1 MTPLVSMNT
10 MRFGTYMR
18 NLSGRRR
25 IVIAAFLVGLIAAV
39 YSVDHISLFPP
50 RLTPK
55 DVSIATAHTSL
66 VVDTP
71 DSVVLDLRQDTSSFT
86 GLQNRAI
93 LLGNVI
99 AGGPV
104 LDYMA
109 AQVHVPDTDIQVLAP
124 ATPDQPLP
132 RVIVGHDRSVKD
144 IFRYANQYRV
154 SVEASPT
161 APMLDIYTEAPTV
174 TAAVALANGAVDGL
188 NRYMATLAAERKV
201 SGKDQIRLTQLGRA
215 EGAVTNPGANWQL
228 ALLAFL
234 AGFWIAVGAFTVL
247 GRVRRGWIAGAPV
260 ASVDA

>member
-1 MTPLVSMNT
+1 
-10 MRFGTYMR
+10 MR
-18 NLSGRRR
+18 NLSRRR
-25 IVIAAFLVGLIAAV
+25 RMVAAAVLVGLVAAL

-50 RLTPK
+50 GLSPK

-71 DSVVLDLRQDTSSFT
+71 DSVVLDLRQDASSFT
-86 GLQNRAI
+86 SLQNRAI

-109 AQVHVPDTDIQVLAP
+109 AQVHVPDTAIQVLAP

-132 RVIVGHDRSVKD
+132 RVVVGHDRSVKD

-161 APMLDIYTEAPTV
+161 APLLDIYTEAPTT

-188 NRYMATLAAERKV
+188 KRYMSQLAV
-201 SGKDQIRLTQLGRA
+201 QTQITGKDQIRLTQLGRA

-228 ALLAFL
+228 AALAFL
-234 AGFWIAVGAFTVL
+234 AGFWIAIGVLTVVGRL
-247 GRVRRGWIAGAPV
+247 RRGWIAGAPV
-260 ASVDA
+260 APVEPLDA

>member
-1 MTPLVSMNT
+1 MTT
-10 MRFGTYMR
+10 MRFGTYIR
-18 NLSGRRR
+18 SLSRRR
-25 IVIAAFLVGLIAAV
+25 RVVAVSVLVGLLAAV

-55 DVSIATAHTSL
+55 DVSIASAHTSL

-71 DSVVLDLRQDTSSFT
+71 DSVVLDLREDTSSFT

-109 AQVHVPDTDIQVLAP
+109 AQVHVPDTAIQVLAP
-124 ATPDQPLP
+124 ATPEQPLP
-132 RVIVGHDRSVKD
+132 RVIVGHGRSVKD

-161 APMLDIYTEAPTV
+161 APLLDIYTEAPT
-174 TAAVALANGAVDGL
+174 TAAAVALANGAVDGL
-188 NRYMATLAAERKV
+188 DRYMATLAAQKNI
-201 SGKDQIRLTQLGRA
+201 SGKDQIHLTQLGRA

-234 AGFWIAVGAFTVL
+234 AGFWIAVGALTAL
-247 GRVRRGWIAGAPV
+247 GRVRRGWIVGAPV
-260 ASVDA
+260 ATVEPLDA